1 MGPIPF
7 VPVSSLGSSR
17 GRAVYNVRSAF
28 GVICSV
34 FWFERVV
41 APRPPAASA
50 ARRRARATIRKPRRL
65 KIRGYTRGGAP
76 GPGRPP
82 AAPRFE
88 PPRGPRVMFV
98 SGPGA
103 RLPRSYAPYARRD
116 RRPPHRRCAP
126 MTSERSRVNEISRVT
141 KYRSPPLSAAAARE
155 RGCAHAH
162 MCRPNEP
169 QLPRRVD
176 ASARGVRDRWWD
188 F

>member
-7 VPVSSLGSSR
+7 VPVSSLGSTR
-17 GRAVYNVRSAF
+17 GC
-28 GVICSV
+28 IQCSV
-34 FWFERVV
+34 GFRCNMFGLLRFERVV
-41 APRPPAASA
+41 APALPGGVGRPGTRARNPKTASLKDTRVYARRGAGARPAARGA
-50 ARRRARATIRKPRRL
+50 AVRTA
-65 KIRGYTRGGAP
+65 
-76 GPGRPP
+76 
-82 AAPRFE
+82 
-88 PPRGPRVMFV
+88 PRGPRVIMVFV
-98 SGPGA
+98 S
-103 RLPRSYAPYARRD
+103 RD
-116 RRPPHRRCAP
+116 RPARATRRPGDRRCAP